1 MFTGSLLVIYKD
13 DEGRWDGA
21 ATLKALR
28 EKYPP
33 LTNEEAAGGP
43 PATHPDNSALASCLD
58 ELVRLETKHKEA
70 DAFKL
75 RAYKSAAMEIRALDR
90 AITSGKACAKAG
102 PTKVKGVGKG
112 LAEKIDEFLTTGTMA
127 RSCSNARK
135 KLAIVCACTP
145 FVASTSSSAPWHAAM
160 ERDTS

>member
-1 MFTGSLLVIYKD
+1 MCTGSLLVIYKD
-13 DEGRWDGA
+13 DEGRWDGP

-75 RAYKSAAMEIRALDR
+75 RAYKSAAMEIQ
-90 AITSGKACAKAG
+90 G
-102 PTKVKGVGKG
+102 
-112 LAEKIDEFLTTGTMA
+112 A
-127 RSCSNARK
+127 RSSHHQWQGVRQGWADEGQGRGQG
-135 KLAIVCACTP
+135 
-145 FVASTSSSAPWHAAM
+145 FGG
-160 ERDTS
+160 ED

>member
-90 AITSGKACAKAG
+90 PITSGKACAKAG

-127 RSCSNARK
+127 RIAQLEGR
-135 KLAIVCACTP
+135 TY
-145 FVASTSSSAPWHAAM
+145 TAA
-160 ERDTS
+160 

>member
-1 MFTGSLLVIYKD
+1 M
-13 DEGRWDGA
+13 
-21 ATLKALR
+21 KALR

-75 RAYKSAAMEIRALDR
+75 ERINQRR
-90 AITSGKACAKAG
+90 WRSG
-102 PTKVKGVGKG
+102 
-112 LAEKIDEFLTTGTMA
+112 A
-127 RSCSNARK
+127 RSSHHQWQGVRQGWADEGQGRGQG
-135 KLAIVCACTP
+135 
-145 FVASTSSSAPWHAAM
+145 FGG
-160 ERDTS
+160 ED